1 MEADF
6 TTRTPSLARR
16 DALRRIGAAAAGL
29 VIAGSRESHADAPL
43 TAVIAMHQREIPT
56 TKESLPVIGMGTWQT
71 FDVSRDAEPPL
82 YDVLRAFA
90 EGGGRLIDSSPMY
103 GRSEEVTGDLVAK
116 VGLPAKPFIATKVWT
131 SGKDAGIRQMRDSM
145 RKLRMKACDLMQVH
159 NLLDV
164 DTHLDTLA
172 EWKKQGL
179 VRYVGVTHY
188 TASGADAVA
197 KVISRRPVDFV
208 QINYSVAERDAEDRL
223 LPLCR
228 DKGVAVIA
236 NRPFAGGDMFRR
248 LRGKPIPPWAA
259 EIDCATWAQLMLKFV
274 VSHPAMTCAIP
285 ASARPE
291 HTRDNMQAGYGRMP
305 DAATR
310 KRIVEAAA

>member
-1 MEADF
+1 MNLEEMD
-6 TTRTPSLARR
+6 RR
-16 DALRRIGAAAAGL
+16 EALRRIGAAAAGL
-29 VIAGSRESHADAPL
+29 AITSRDAAGQSPPS
-43 TAVIAMHQREIPT
+43 AMHERAIPS
-56 TKESLPVIGMGTWQT
+56 TKEALPVIGMGTWQT
-71 FDVSRDAEPPL
+71 FDVGPGAERAPL
-82 YDVLRAFA
+82 EAVLHEFA
-90 EGGGRLIDSSPMY
+90 AAGGRLIDSSPMY

-116 VGLPAKPFIATKVWT
+116 VGEPAKPFIATKVWT
-131 SGKDAGIRQMRDSM
+131 SGKDAGVRQMRESM
-145 RKLRMKACDLMQVH
+145 KKLRVKACDLMQVH

-197 KVISRRPVDFV
+197 QVISRRSVDFV

-236 NRPFAGGDMFRR
+236 NRPFAGGEMFRR
-248 LRGKPIPPWAA
+248 LRDKPIPAWAG
-259 EIDCATWAQLMLKFV
+259 EIDCASWAQLMLKFV

-291 HTRDNMQAGYGRMP
+291 HTRDNMRAGYGPMP
-305 DAATR
+305 DEGMRR
-310 KRIVEAAA
+310 KIVEATGQA